1 MKFQIHP
8 FRPITKLAFIKSDVV
23 LDKGSLFHETLNANA
38 INLFI

>member
-8 FRPITKLAFIKSDVV
+8 FLPITKLALIKPD
-23 LDKGSLFHETLNANA
+23 LILEKGSLFHETLNANA